1 MVGNSFIKRREM
13 AIAES
18 ILQTG
23 VLVLVAIVF
32 IGYIAVYIG
41 TRQYLRESYESKPSF
56 IVNDSTES
64 QQQAAAAAESKR
76 KWIQKQQAKE
86 EEEGIVLDT
95 VTKPYETT
103 GIYNVDDYEY
113 NLVFQNESDREL
125 SQDLRNKL
133 MSQYPMDWSIQPPS
147 SSQFAD
153 GVKESFEST
162 PEVMSTDK
170 KDPYAE
176 ISVQNVMPPDT
187 LTVEQEERKILQTY
201 VPKKAGDLKTYNIED
216 AMALIKK
223 IYDSKGEVADVIRT
237 SENVYEIIGTRRKDE
252 KIVYEETDEQ
262 APTGSLPVQKVGE
275 ATITVPP
282 GAVDYNTA
290 LDPFYEPSLG
300 SSGRQGKWN
309 YRQWTPG
316 LERMFA
322 PTEPRTNWY

>member
-1 MVGNSFIKRREM
+1 M
-13 AIAES
+13 ALAQS
-18 ILQTG
+18 LLQTS

-41 TRQYLRESYESKPSF
+41 TRQYLRENYESKPSF
-56 IVNDSTES
+56 IVDDSTAS
-64 QQQAAAAAESKR
+64 QEQAKAAEESKR
-76 KWIQKQQAKE
+76 KWIKKQQAKE
-86 EEEGIVLDT
+86 EEEGIVLDV
-95 VTKPYETT
+95 VTKPYETSA
-103 GIYNVDDYEY
+103 INSIDDYEY

-147 SSQFAD
+147 SSQFVN
-153 GVKESFEST
+153 GLSEGFEST

-176 ISVQNVMPPDT
+176 ISVQNVTPPDT
-187 LTVEQEERKILQTY
+187 MKVEQEERKILQTY
-201 VPKKAGDLKTYNIED
+201 VPKKAGDLKTYDIED
-216 AMALIKK
+216 AMTLIKK
-223 IYDSKGEVADVIRT
+223 IYDAKGEVADVVRT
-237 SENVYEIIGTRRKDE
+237 NDNVYEIIGTRRKDE
-252 KIVYEETDEQ
+252 KVVYEEMDDQ
-262 APTGSLPVQKVGE
+262 APTGSLPVQKAGE
-275 ATITVPP
+275 ATIKVPP
-282 GAVDYNTA
+282 AAVDYNTA
-290 LDPFYEPSLG
+290 LDPFYGPSVE

>member
-1 MVGNSFIKRREM
+1 M

-18 ILQTG
+18 LLQTG

-32 IGYIAVYIG
+32 IGYIAIYIG
-41 TRQYLRESYESKPSF
+41 TRQYLRENYESKPSF
-56 IVNDSTES
+56 VVEDTTAS
-64 QQQAAAAAESKR
+64 QEQAKAAAESKR

-86 EEEGIVLDT
+86 EEEGIVLQAE
-95 VTKPYETT
+95 TKPYETR
-103 GIYNVDDYEY
+103 GINSIDDYEY

-147 SSQFAD
+147 SSQFVN
-153 GVKESFEST
+153 GLKEGFEST

-176 ISVQNVMPPDT
+176 ISVQNVTPPDT
-187 LTVEQEERKILQTY
+187 MKVEQEERKILQTY
-201 VPKKAGDLKTYNIED
+201 VPKKAGDLKTYDIED
-216 AMALIKK
+216 AMTLIKK

-237 SENVYEIIGTRRKDE
+237 KDNVYEIIGTRRKDA
-252 KIVYEETDEQ
+252 KVVYEEMDDQ
-262 APTGSLPVQKVGE
+262 APTGSLPIPKAGE
-275 ATITVPP
+275 ATIRVPP
-282 GAVDYNTA
+282 AAVDYNTA
-290 LDPFYEPSLG
+290 LDPFYETTPD
-300 SSGRQGKWN
+300 RQERQQKWN

>member
-1 MVGNSFIKRREM
+1 M

-18 ILQTG
+18 LLQTG

-32 IGYIAVYIG
+32 IGYIAIYIG
-41 TRQYLRESYESKPSF
+41 TRQYLRENYESKPSF
-56 IVNDSTES
+56 VVEDTTAS
-64 QQQAAAAAESKR
+64 QEQAKAAAESKR

-86 EEEGIVLDT
+86 EEEGIVLQAE
-95 VTKPYETT
+95 TKPYETR
-103 GIYNVDDYEY
+103 GINSVDDYEY

-147 SSQFAD
+147 SSQFVN
-153 GVKESFEST
+153 GLKEGFEST

-176 ISVQNVMPPDT
+176 ISVQNVTPPDT
-187 LTVEQEERKILQTY
+187 MKVEQEERKILQTY
-201 VPKKAGDLKTYNIED
+201 VPKKAGDLKTYDIED
-216 AMALIKK
+216 AMTLIKK

-237 SENVYEIIGTRRKDE
+237 KDNVYEIIGTRRKDA
-252 KIVYEETDEQ
+252 KVVYEEMDDQ
-262 APTGSLPVQKVGE
+262 APTGSLPIPKAGE
-275 ATITVPP
+275 ATIRVPP
-282 GAVDYNTA
+282 AAVDYNTA
-290 LDPFYEPSLG
+290 IDPFYQPTAEPQE
-300 SSGRQGKWN
+300 RQQKWN